1 LGRRTV
7 SQFRQTRETHR
18 VSAYLLLA
26 VASTFCVACASF
38 TDSLLASQSQVDRVP
53 EEDNIRE
60 CIFRYR
66 MDEYKS
72 SGPFFLR
79 INGKD
84 PSDSFMARFAS
95 SKNQVKKAS
104 QSYFKKDPFPGSLRD
119 RSTDE
124 QGILFSVS
132 SLSWLSPDR
141 AEVRGGMYCGGL
153 CADAGV
159 YRLEKKGAR
168 WVVVEYKVEMVS

>member
-1 LGRRTV
+1 MGHYPRSRR
-7 SQFRQTRETHR
+7 SLKR
-18 VSAYLLLA
+18 AYLLLA
-26 VASTFCVACASF
+26 VAFTFCVARASF
-38 TDSLLASQSQVDRVP
+38 TDTLLAPRSPVERSL

-66 MDEYKS
+66 MDKSKS
-72 SGPFFLR
+72 SGPFFLS

-95 SKNQVKKAS
+95 SKKQVKKAS
-104 QSYFKKDPFPGSLRD
+104 QSYFKKDPFPGWIRD
-119 RSTDE
+119 RSTDK
-124 QGILFSVS
+124 QGMSFSVS
-132 SLSWLSPDR
+132 SINWLSSDR
-141 AEVRGGMYCGGL
+141 VEVRGGMYCGGL

-168 WVVVEYKVEMVS
+168 WIVVEYKVEMFS